1 MGLSLSGMPDGR
13 EEEEP
18 DDNAR
23 PIRLSTRRGARVAPQ
38 RCPILQAGKKKRN
51 IKANG
56 GEVLTNRV
64 EQA

>member
-18 DDNAR
+18 DDYAR
-23 PIRLSTRRGARVAPQ
+23 PIRLSPRRGARVAPQ

-51 IKANG
+51 IKTNG
-56 GEVLTNRV
+56 GEALTNVAKR
-64 EQA
+64 A